1 MAHKQTDVANLDAC
15 ARLIRA
21 AGKRLAGYDPDQ
33 LPRLQALHRA
43 VDDAMVTAVRGMR
56 AQGITWVSIANEL
69 GVTKEAVVQ
78 RYGPSRHQV
87 STNNPR
93 S

>member
-1 MAHKQTDVANLDAC
+1 MSHKEADPGNVAAT

-21 AGKRLAGYDPDQ
+21 AGRRLAGYDPDQ

-43 VDDAMVTAVRGMR
+43 VDDAMVEAVRGQR
-56 AQGITWVSIANEL
+56 EQGITWVSIAEAL

-78 RYGPSRHQV
+78 AYGPSGTKVRPV
-87 STNNPR
+87 A
-93 S
+93 